1 VFPNVRFPLD
11 VLPNLFTFQTTNKNN
26 KQVDLQPDHT
36 MSQNKN
42 TFENHNIVSQ
52 LVQDS
57 FSNDR
62 SAASDMDLL
71 LFADVDPRPIE
82 QDQEDDSSLTT
93 LTLSSKVDRSVLGG
107 GFLMASNPPSN
118 VSSQFESLGMS
129 QIPEE
134 DARLVAP
141 SGVAGAVVGL
151 ILGGPILAVIAG
163 FGSAYAVR
171 KEGST
176 GDIARSMGEVAL
188 SAQQTT
194 EELEKKLHWIERTR
208 KAVDGT
214 ESKIVW
220 KVRRLVVSSWDSAVE
235 YSRQHQLLERGVE
248 GTGRGFEYLADRISP
263 TDRTK

>member
-1 VFPNVRFPLD
+1 M
-11 VLPNLFTFQTTNKNN
+11 TQT
-26 KQVDLQPDHT
+26 
-36 MSQNKN
+36 KN
-42 TFENHNIVSQ
+42 TLENHNNMVSQ

-93 LTLSSKVDRSVLGG
+93 LRTLSSKVDRSVVGG
-107 GFLMASNPPSN
+107 GFLLMASSNPPSN
-118 VSSQFESLGMS
+118 FPSQFESLGMA

-151 ILGGPILAVIAG
+151 ILGGPILAAIAG

-171 KEGST
+171 KEGPT

-188 SAQQTT
+188 SAKQKT
-194 EELEKKLHWIERTR
+194 EELEKKHHFIERT
-208 KAVDGT
+208 KNAVDRT

-220 KVRRLVVSSWDSAVE
+220 NVRKSVVSSWDSAVE
-235 YSRQHQLLERGVE
+235 YSRQYQLLERGVE
-248 GTGRGFEYLADRISP
+248 GTGRGFEYLADRISRNEQSSSSS
-263 TDRTK
+263 TTGR